1 MTTVAFNVV
10 GTPAGQGSKSAV
22 VRGGK
27 AVVIEGR
34 SNNQRA
40 LHENWRAAVALAA
53 HVARQVQ
60 QDGHTIV
67 DAPLDGQIHVTA
79 RFRFQMPAAR
89 SKALRAHGLGWKTTA
104 PDLDKLA
111 RALGDGLTA
120 GGLIVDDR
128 LIVEWS
134 LSKVETTDW
143 TGAEVHVEQIVGL
156 P

>member
-1 MTTVAFNVV
+1 MIVNFDVI
-10 GTPAGQGSKSAV
+10 GTPSGQGSKSAV

-40 LHENWRAAVALAA
+40 LYENWRADVASA
-53 HVARQVQ
+53 ARQARTVTV
-60 QDGHTIV
+60 DGHAV
-67 DAPLDGQIHVTA
+67 VLAPLDGPLRVTA
-79 RFRFQMPAAR
+79 RFRAKMPASYPKWQHVDGIA
-89 SKALRAHGLGWKTTA
+89 WKLTA

-120 GGLIVDDR
+120 GGLIADDR

-134 LSKVETTDW
+134 LSKVWTTDW
-143 TGAEVHVEQIVGL
+143 TGAEVHVKQIVGL

>member
-1 MTTVAFNVV
+1 VTVVAFRVL
-10 GTPAGQGSKSAV
+10 GTPSGQGSKSAV
-22 VRGGK
+22 VRGGR

-34 SNNQRA
+34 SSNQRA
-40 LHENWRAAVALAA
+40 LHTNWRSAVAAAAAEARLALPE
-53 HVARQVQ
+53 
-60 QDGHTIV
+60 
-67 DAPLDGQIHVTA
+67 PLSGPLYVTA
-79 RFRFQMPAAR
+79 RFRHQMPAGR
-89 SKALRAHGLGWKTTA
+89 PRALRAHGLGWKATA

-134 LSKVETTDW
+134 ISKVETVDW
-143 TGAEVHVEQIVGL
+143 TGAEIHIETIQAL